1 MKAYFIDPKAQTV
14 EAIEYDGSYEATRQ
28 LVTGGEGYV
37 DVSNVGG
44 GNSIIVHDEGLIR
57 LAESDLSGLD
67 TMPLGWLLMQDEQ
80 PVSLLVG
87 PALWVGYDA
96 DGMECDPSVP
106 LELVRQHVR
115 FLCRDVHEVGAT
127 IHAARRIL
135 SSCGVVENMDHLE
148 RIASGNQHTLT
159 NLLFAD
165 ALASEFP
172 LQGRTAARAAM
183 ERRT

>member
-1 MKAYFIDPKAQTV
+1 MKAYFIDPKAQPV
-14 EAIEYDGSYEATRQ
+14 EAIEYDGSYEAIRQ
-28 LVTGGEGYV
+28 LVTGGDGYV
-37 DVSNVGG
+37 DVSDVGG

-57 LAESDLSGLD
+57 LAEADLQVLEKL
-67 TMPLGWLLMQDEQ
+67 PLAWLLMQGEQ

-87 PALWVGYDA
+87 PALWVGYNA
-96 DGMECDPSVP
+96 GGMECDPSIP

-135 SSCGVVENMDHLE
+135 SSGGVVENMDHLE

-165 ALASEFP
+165 KLASEIP